1 MKVWTLPNAIT
12 IFRIVI
18 IPVFVIML
26 VYAKYGYALLFFVL
40 AGLSDLLD
48 GLLARLQGQGSELG
62 AFLDPLADKLLLLTS
77 LIIFTIYGWIPIW
90 FTIVV
95 LSRDLIVVIGWG
107 LVSILYSRT
116 TVRPSFTGKAAIA
129 SQILVVA
136 YVLIERNYPSL
147 PDLTAPAYAVSAAL
161 TAASGIQYIYRE
173 LSNAPEK

>member
-48 GLLARLQGQGSELG
+48 GLFARIKGQGSELG

-77 LIIFTIYGWIPIW
+77 LIIFAIYGWIPKW

-107 LVSILYSRT
+107 LVSILYRRT
-116 TVRPSFTGKAAIA
+116 TVRPSFIGKAAIA

-136 YVLIERNYPSL
+136 YVLTEMNFTGL
-147 PDLTAPAYAVSAAL
+147 PDILTLAYVVSAGL
-161 TAASGIQYIYRE
+161 TAASGLQYIYRE
-173 LSNAPEK
+173 LANASEK